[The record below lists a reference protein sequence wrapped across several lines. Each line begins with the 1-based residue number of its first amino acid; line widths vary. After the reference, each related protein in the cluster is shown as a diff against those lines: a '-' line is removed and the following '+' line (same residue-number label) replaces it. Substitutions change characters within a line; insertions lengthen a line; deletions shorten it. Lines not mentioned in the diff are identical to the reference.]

1 MTQLY
6 KPANPY
12 ALFSDHQYLQTSEED
27 LFLQQENLSTIT
39 EVQQETIERQTVGQ
53 HTNIMWRKQ
62 HTLRLTSSKFGVIC
76 RATGRKDLSRLA
88 DQLVSPR
95 SFTCRSVQH
104 GLKYEAVAVQ
114 MFQAQYSATAPCVM
128 FVCLDA
134 LWLAATPDQIVS
146 DTAILE
152 VKCPYVAKDKCI
164 NPATVPY
171 LKDIDNTLQMDRNH
185 AYFYQIQGQLLCSNR
200 ELCYFCVYT
209 LEDMKV
215 LEIRR
220 DRKFIAEMI
229 PQLQRFFQEYFLPVV
244 LRRYVYRFYDQY
256 DWDNSQ

>member
-1 MTQLY
+1 MTTADLHKLQSQNYIYDPRPKERINCSAYQSHFRNTVLGFQTKEKMPVTQRY

-12 ALFSDHQYLQTSEED
+12 ALFSDHQYLQSSEED

-53 HTNIMWRKQ
+53 HTNIM
-62 HTLRLTSSKFGVIC
+62 
-76 RATGRKDLSRLA
+76 
-88 DQLVSPR
+88 
-95 SFTCRSVQH
+95 
-104 GLKYEAVAVQ
+104 
-114 MFQAQYSATAPCVM
+114 

-134 LWLAATPDQIVS
+134 PWLAATPDQIVS

-152 VKCPYVAKDKCI
+152 VKCLYVAKDKCI
-164 NPATVPY
+164 NPATIPY

-209 LEDMKV
+209 LQDMKV
-215 LEIRR
+215 LKIRR

-229 PQLQRFFQEYFLPVV
+229 PQLQ
-244 LRRYVYRFYDQY
+244 
-256 DWDNSQ
+256 